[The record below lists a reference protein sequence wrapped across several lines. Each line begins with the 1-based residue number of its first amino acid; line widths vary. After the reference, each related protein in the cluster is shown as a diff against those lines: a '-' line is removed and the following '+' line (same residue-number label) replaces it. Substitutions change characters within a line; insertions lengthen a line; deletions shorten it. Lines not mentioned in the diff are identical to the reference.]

1 MSVVSDPEP
10 IPTAPPAPTSDE
22 VMGLLR
28 GVIDPE
34 LGSDIVTLGM
44 AKRAT
49 VESDGLVRITVALT
63 TAGCPLRAQIQRDV
77 RDRIGSLP
85 GVTKV
90 KIDWTELT
98 PEEKASTMAT
108 ARRNIAER
116 AEVTAIPA
124 TTKVLMIAS
133 GKGGVGKSSVTVNL
147 AAALAAQGRNVGII
161 DADIWGFSVPRM
173 LGVEARLTGEE
184 GSDKIQPHQVAAGSG
199 TLRVVSMG
207 FLVDDEETALMWRGL
222 ILQRAVRHFLEDV
235 DWGRDLDYLLI
246 DMPPGTGDVQM
257 GLAKMLPR
265 AEMIVVTTPSLSA
278 QKVAV
283 RAVNMGRQNYLRIVG
298 VVENMSE
305 FVTPTGERFAIFGTG
320 GGQRLSDT
328 IGAPLLATIPIEN
341 AVAHGG
347 DTGRPI
353 SLGEGPAAEAFVE
366 LARLLSEEVAP
377 PVDLAGCSARLLDAV
392 TAALDAHD
400 DAAVS

>member
-1 MSVVSDPEP
+1 MSQL
-10 IPTAPPAPTSDE
+10 PTTED
-22 VMGLLR
+22 VMGHLR

-44 AKRAT
+44 AKGAT
-49 VESDGLVRITVALT
+49 VDADGFVRITVALT

-90 KIDWTELT
+90 KIDWSELT
-98 PEEKASTMAT
+98 VEEKRTTMAT
-108 ARRNIAER
+108 ARRNIADR
-116 AEVTAIPA
+116 APVTAISA
-124 TTKVLMIAS
+124 GTRVLMVAS

-147 AAALAAQGRNVGII
+147 ATALAAIGFRVGVI

-173 LGVEARLTGEE
+173 LGLDGRLQAGVTEGRIAPQIQSVGDGE
-184 GSDKIQPHQVAAGSG
+184 
-199 TLRVVSMG
+199 LRIVSMG

-235 DWGRDLDYLLI
+235 EWGDDLDYLLI

-257 GLAKMLPR
+257 GLAKLLPR

-283 RAVNMGRQNYLRIVG
+283 RAVNMGRNNYLRIAG
-298 VVENMSE
+298 VIENMSE
-305 FVTPTGERFAIFGTG
+305 FVTPDGERFPIFGTG
-320 GGQRLSDT
+320 GGERLAAT
-328 IGAPLLATIPIEN
+328 IGAPLLARIPIEN
-341 AVAHGG
+341 AVAEGG
-347 DTGRPI
+347 DTGRPVA
-353 SLGEGPAAEAFVE
+353 LGEGRAAQAFRD
-366 LARLLSEEVAP
+366 LAHLIATEVAP
-377 PVDLAGCSARLLDAV
+377 PVDLAGCSARMLFSAS
-392 TAALDAHD
+392 AAADPFD
-400 DAAVS
+400 DPIIRRPTPIAGT

>member
-1 MSVVSDPEP
+1 MSVVSDPAL
-10 IPTAPPAPTSDE
+10 IPPAPAAPTSDE

-49 VESDGLVRITVALT
+49 VEADGLVRITVALT

-98 PEEKASTMAT
+98 AEEKASTMAT

-116 AEVTAIPA
+116 AEVTAIPP

-184 GSDKIQPHQVAAGSG
+184 GSDKIQPHEVAAGSG

-341 AVAHGG
+341 AVANGG
-347 DTGRPI
+347 DTGRSI
-353 SLGEGPAAEAFVE
+353 ALGEGPAAEAFVE